1 MSETVLP
8 APARAGQPD
17 TAPKRYRA
25 IFYRALAI
33 YIPILAL
40 AANLVWP
47 TPRWDVYEMI
57 GASREWVIG
66 NFRGDISSAWVARI
80 FSGPFGG
87 APFAI
92 YIAAAAC
99 AAGTIWCV
107 WRLAGEY
114 LDPKRAC
121 WAALLLGTYYYTNIG
136 GIYFNRNVVH
146 SLFWYISI
154 LIFYRTLKE
163 NKLLWWAALGGSMGF
178 ALLSH
183 YPAVFLGGAMAVY
196 ALATPHRRVFKTPG
210 PYLAVAIAL
219 GMFAPHLLFIHEH
232 YDYIK
237 GYINS
242 KQPKDGFFF
251 RMLTG
256 WGAQLAMAAPM
267 LISLL
272 PLLILKKGGK
282 EKSPCQETA
291 QDAPLRNF
299 PLAMFLL
306 PIPFLL
312 AAQLITGV
320 AFKMQSYG
328 FQLWQLVPLCLLYYF
343 PARESAEAWK
353 KSITLGVIFAV
364 SLLAALLIQT
374 AAGYFFPGKN
384 LAQHLRPA
392 RALSR
397 QIDELWSAEYP
408 DRPCS
413 FVGGEEQCRFLYGD
427 FSRFRPQI
435 DSFQYA
441 AWSVEKTKSQGG
453 VVVWRPVDAPDGER
467 QMPEELAERFPTARF
482 VGQVTAPYITFPG
495 KATETWN
502 VAFFPPEE
510 NQGVPQK

>member
-1 MSETVLP
+1 MSEIVPQVKTRTEPL
-8 APARAGQPD
+8 D
-17 TAPKRYRA
+17 TDTHRYRA
-25 IFYRALAI
+25 IFYRALGI

-80 FSGPFGG
+80 FSGPFNG

-92 YIAAAAC
+92 YIAAALC

-107 WRLAGEY
+107 WRLSREY

-121 WAALLLGTYYYTNIG
+121 YAALLLGTYYYTNIG

-154 LIFYRTLKE
+154 LVFYWALKE
-163 NKLLWWAALGGSMGF
+163 RKLFWWLTLGGTMGF

-210 PYLAVAIAL
+210 PYLAVALAVAIFL
-219 GMFAPHLLFIHEH
+219 PHILFIHEH

-237 GYINS
+237 GYINGKRPEDS
-242 KQPKDGFFF
+242 FLF
-251 RMLTG
+251 RMFTG

-267 LISLL
+267 LLSLL
-272 PLLILKKGGK
+272 PILIFKGRKK
-282 EKSPCQETA
+282 EKSPRQEVP
-291 QDAPLRNF
+291 QEDLSRNF

-312 AAQLITGV
+312 VAQVITRV
-320 AFKMQSYG
+320 AFNMQSYG

-343 PARESAEAWK
+343 PTRSDASSWK
-353 KSITLGVIFAV
+353 KSITLCIIFTTA
-364 SLLAALLIQT
+364 LLAALLLQT
-374 AAGYFFPGKN
+374 GVGYFFPGN
-384 LAQHLRPA
+384 HPAQHFRPA
-392 RALSR
+392 RSLSR
-397 QIDELWSAEYP
+397 QIDALWAAQYP
-408 DRPCS
+408 GRPCR
-413 FVGGEEQCRFLYGD
+413 FVGGEMHCRFLYGD

-435 DSFQYA
+435 DSYQYA
-441 AWSVEKTKSQGG
+441 AWSVEKTICQGG
-453 VVVWRPVDAPDGER
+453 VLVWRPVDAPDGKS
-467 QMPEELAERFPTARF
+467 QLPEELAERFPTAKF

-502 VAFFPPEE
+502 VAIFPPEE
-510 NQGVPQK
+510 RYPER